1 MHTHA
6 QDAFAESFLV
16 TLLLLVQ
23 EGTAD
28 TDKYDEQ
35 FDEEGERKQ

>member
-1 MHTHA
+1 MHRMHWLSLRG
-6 QDAFAESFLV
+6 DSP
-16 TLLLLVQ
+16 LLVQ
-23 EGTAD
+23 EGIAD